1 MTAGVAFTG
10 IPSEEE
16 LLDSPGY
23 PRPEEFETGP
33 IAVIECVQ
41 EIPCDLCEEACH
53 QGAVVVGEPITNLP
67 RFDASKC
74 TGCGLCIPA
83 CPGQAIFVVHLH
95 YSDEESLVVFPYEF
109 IPLPESGSLVNAVN
123 RAGEVVCQARVM
135 RVRTPATFERTAVI
149 TIAIPKTFAH
159 QVRGIER
166 LRQPVIG

>member
-1 MTAGVAFTG
+1 MTQGVAFTG

-16 LLDSPGY
+16 LLNSPGY
-23 PRPEEFETGP
+23 PRPEDFEKGP

-41 EIPCDLCEEACH
+41 EIPCNPCEAACR
-53 QGAVVVGEPITNLP
+53 QGAIVVGEPITNLP

-95 YSDEESLVVFPYEF
+95 YSDEESLVTFPFEY
-109 IPLPESGSLVNAVN
+109 IPLPQVGSMVNAVN
-123 RAGEVVCQARVM
+123 RAGEVVCQAKVLK
-135 RVRTPATFERTAVI
+135 VRNPPAFERTAVI
-149 TIAIPKTFAH
+149 TVAIPKAFVH

-166 LRQPVIG
+166 PRPAVG